1 MRALVG
7 LSTVVVG
14 LTIHFA
20 TMLVIT
26 LTLINNYETQLRYRI
41 CFLTLTKF
49 SQYLIWFIDKPF
61 NVDNVFVII
70 FHRKI
75 PIT

>member
-7 LSTVVVG
+7 LSTMVVG

-26 LTLINNYETQLRYRI
+26 LMLINNYETQLRYMQ
-41 CFLTLTKF
+41 CFLTVTNF
-49 SQYLIWFIDKPF
+49 SEYLIWSIDTPF
-61 NVDNVFVII
+61 NVDIMFDII